1 MPIVWNA
8 ETEAKLLAGLFK
20 VCDIKVGSQQLKELA
35 EIIGPDCTPKA
46 VTHRLAKFKKMAGS
60 FNGGKKG
67 GDAAGE
73 DADGEDGA
81 ATPKKAKKAAKV
93 GKASKKRAAE
103 DDAEED
109 DGEEETIKKPK
120 LEASEDS
127 A

>member
-20 VCDIKVGSQQLKELA
+20 VCEIKVGTQQLKELA

-60 FNGGKKG
+60 FNGGKKS
-67 GDAAGE
+67 GDAAAADE
-73 DADGEDGA
+73 ADGEDGG
-81 ATPKKAKKAAKV
+81 ATPKKTKKAKG

-103 DDAEED
+103 EDAEGDDAE
-109 DGEEETIKKPK
+109 GEAIKKPK

-127 A
+127 P